1 MLVPCS
7 TVLEFNTDICK
18 SSLPW
23 VIILL
28 FRLIFM
34 CVSVSSHLCLVNM
47 LFLIVLYI
55 LFFFRPTN
63 LSISSPHRGAET
75 KLNCL
80 LLFTT
85 FLIYLTAD
93 TKVCTI
99 LLFVFRGLPLHAMK
113 NFNDLSLDFEVPED
127 ALLSLREQS
136 KVPLVSAVIKA
147 RY

>member
-99 LLFVFRGLPLHAMK
+99 LLFVCRRWQAPWRSSCFSWSSSPRNEKLQRPVA
-113 NFNDLSLDFEVPED
+113 
-127 ALLSLREQS
+127 
-136 KVPLVSAVIKA
+136 
-147 RY
+147 